1 MYSGIMACGVQAD
14 AMHAVDKVSVWRV
27 DGRWGNCVRGR
38 VACMADHMRQVRVT
52 RHRWTN
58 EKVKGEG
65 DGEVLRVRE
74 GEEGVMRLVRIRV
87 RQPTPEAKGA
97 TANASVKHTGPA
109 GGSGGVVV
117 IESEE
122 SLGCYHC
129 RGGSLSVWVASS
141 IQAI

>member
-14 AMHAVDKVSVWRV
+14 AMHAVDKVSVCGV
-27 DGRWGNCVRGR
+27 NGRRRSCVRGR
-38 VACMADHMRQVRVT
+38 VAGMAYYMRQVGVT
-52 RHRWTN
+52 RNGWTD
-58 EKVKGEG
+58 EEVKGKG
-65 DGEVLRVRE
+65 NGEVLRVGE
-74 GEEGVMRLVRIRV
+74 GEKGVVRLMRV
-87 RQPTPEAKGA
+87 RVREPTPETKGA

-141 IQAI
+141 I